1 MAHMCGEFHGK
12 LVVRV
17 CGNDVEIAEERS
29 SHAADVKYGR
39 LVPVLPSVPG
49 TYGLTLSYLS
59 SGHES
64 KACVDAEANGSPLSI
79 GSAHVSVVVAALVE
93 IVIRVSTV
101 STVGVYG
108 VDDYGGSVV
117 GTCVSWVVGAMW
129 VFKNIS

>member
-1 MAHMCGEFHGK
+1 
-12 LVVRV
+12 
-17 CGNDVEIAEERS
+17 
-29 SHAADVKYGR
+29 
-39 LVPVLPSVPG
+39 
-49 TYGLTLSYLS
+49 
-59 SGHES
+59 
-64 KACVDAEANGSPLSI
+64 VDAEANGSPLSI